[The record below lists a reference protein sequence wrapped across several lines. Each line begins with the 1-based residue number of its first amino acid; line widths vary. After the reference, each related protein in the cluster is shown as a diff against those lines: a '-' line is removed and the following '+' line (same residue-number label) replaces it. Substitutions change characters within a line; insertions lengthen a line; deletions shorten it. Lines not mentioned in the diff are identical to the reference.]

1 MWNKRKE
8 DLAMFNICRLVR
20 DQLNKEHE
28 TGAKMDDIVQRLIGF
43 YQVTS
48 PRLANALLKN
58 PMSVRT
64 SHTSNVMRTHIVIH
78 VAADEQI
85 DYKVMREYLTATW
98 PDMDVEGAIN
108 PNTVTY
114 RDKDGNVHEPKVF
127 DLTPAMKIML
137 EKDGFTGRA
146 NQPLDID
153 ASKPV
158 QHSYVDKLNKESD
171 K

>member
-1 MWNKRKE
+1 MWHQHKE
-8 DLAMFNICRLVR
+8 ALAMFNICTLVR
-20 DQLNKEHE
+20 DQLNKEQVAGE
-28 TGAKMDDIVQRLIGF
+28 PIEDILKRLIGF
-43 YQVTS
+43 YQVTTQK
-48 PRLANALLKN
+48 LAMLVMQADRETQTKHLSHVLQ
-58 PMSVRT
+58 T
-64 SHTSNVMRTHIVIH
+64 SIQAY
-78 VAADEQI
+78 VAHDEYI
-85 DYKVMREYLTATW
+85 DFPTLREYLTATW

-127 DLTPAMKIML
+127 DLTPDMKIML
-137 EKDGFTGRA
+137 ENDGFTGRA

-158 QHSYVDKLNKESD
+158 QYSYVDQLNKESD